1 MKKKKLKIEDL
12 KIQSFVTS
20 LSGQTETV
28 HLLGGTVGQG
38 CLETHEQSCNDC
50 YSNQGDNCGGTGG
63 QTGRDC
69 WTQPSAQCTDN
80 RPCTGGLCEQ
90 SANPP
95 CY

>member
-1 MKKKKLKIEDL
+1 MKEKKLKIEDL
-12 KIQSFVTS
+12 KIQSFVTQ

-28 HLLGGTVGQG
+28 HLVGGT
-38 CLETHEQSCNDC
+38 LETNEQSCNNC
-50 YSNQGDNCGGTGG
+50 YSNQGTNCEGTTTCGTG
-63 QTGRDC
+63 QEC
-69 WTQPSAQCTDN
+69 WTEEAHGCTAA